1 MSITATMVKELRE
14 KTSAGML
21 DCKKALEETKG
32 NFEEA
37 VDWLRKKGLSAA
49 AKKADRLASEGL
61 VQVLKSTDG
70 KVAVVV
76 EVNSETDFVARNDGF
91 KKFVSDVAQQ
101 AAATGKAGVYEPATD
116 ILDAAYVN
124 NSSIN
129 LAEHLKQSIATI
141 GENLVVRRYAKFT
154 AEQSLVHTYLHGEG
168 KIGVLIEVG
177 SDKAEALTNEA
188 FKTFANDVCLHI
200 AAMNPMATSSAEIP
214 ADAQTREREV
224 LVGKAKEQ
232 GKKAEMIDKIVDG
245 QMKKWLAE
253 NCLLDQAFVKNPD
266 LTVGAY
272 QKQVSG
278 TVGAQVTV
286 KKFVR
291 FELGAGLQKKQD
303 NFAEEVAAQM
313 KGR

>member
-32 NFEEA
+32 DFEAA

-61 VQVLKSTDG
+61 VQVFKSSDN

-91 KKFVSDVAQQ
+91 KKFVSEVAQQ
-101 AAATGKAGVYEPATD
+101 AAAKGKVGIYEPATELLETPY
-116 ILDAAYVN
+116 IN
-124 NSSIN
+124 NSAIN
-129 LAEHLKQSIATI
+129 LAEHLKQTIATI
-141 GENLVVRRYAKFT
+141 GENLVVRRYAKFA
-154 AEQSLVHTYLHGEG
+154 AENSLVHTYLHGEG

-177 SDKAEALTNEA
+177 ADKEAALSNEA
-188 FKTFANDVCLHI
+188 FKTFVNDVCLHI
-200 AAMNPMATSSAEIP
+200 AAMNPMAISESEIP
-214 ADAQTREREV
+214 ADAKARERDV

-245 QMKKWLAE
+245 QIRKWLAE

-266 LTVGAY
+266 LTLAAY
-272 QKQVSG
+272 QKQVATS
-278 TVGAQVTV
+278 VGAQIVI
-286 KKFVR
+286 KRFIR

>member
-32 NFEEA
+32 DFEAA

-61 VQVLKSTDG
+61 VQVFKSADG
-70 KVAVVV
+70 KVAVAV

-91 KKFVSDVAQQ
+91 KKFVTEVAQQ
-101 AAATGKAGVYEPATD
+101 AAIKGNAGVHEPATD
-116 ILDAAYVN
+116 LLETPYFN
-124 NSSIN
+124 NASIN
-129 LAEHLKQSIATI
+129 LAEYLKQTIATI
-141 GENLVVRRYAKFT
+141 GENLVVRRYAKLN
-154 AEQSLVHTYLHGEG
+154 ADHSLVHTYLHGEG

-177 SDKAEALTNEA
+177 ADKEAAITNEA

-200 AAMNPMATSSAEIP
+200 AAMNPMAISDAEIP
-214 ADAQTREREV
+214 ADAKTREREV

-232 GKKAEMIDKIVDG
+232 GKKPEMIEKIVDG
-245 QMKKWLAE
+245 QIKKWLAE
-253 NCLLDQAFVKNPD
+253 NCLLEQAFVKNPD
-266 LTVGAY
+266 MTVSGY
-272 QKQVSG
+272 QKQVAG
-278 TVGAQVTV
+278 TLGAQITI

-313 KGR
+313 KGH

>member
-32 NFEEA
+32 DFEAA
-37 VDWLRKKGLSAA
+37 VDWLRKKGLSSA

-61 VQVLKSTDG
+61 VQVFKSADG
-70 KVAVVV
+70 KIAVAV

-91 KKFVSDVAQQ
+91 KKFVTEVAQQ
-101 AAATGKAGVYEPATD
+101 AAVKGNAGVHEPATD
-116 ILDAAYVN
+116 LLETPYIN
-124 NSSIN
+124 NASIN
-129 LAEHLKQSIATI
+129 LAEHLKQTIATI
-141 GENLVVRRYAKFT
+141 GENLVVRRYAKFN
-154 AEQSLVHTYLHGEG
+154 ADHSLVHTYLHGEG
-168 KIGVLIEVG
+168 KIGVLIEVAA
-177 SDKAEALTNEA
+177 DKADAITNEA

-200 AAMNPMATSSAEIP
+200 AAMNPMAISETEIP
-214 ADAQTREREV
+214 AEAKTREREV

-232 GKKAEMIDKIVDG
+232 GKKPEMIEKIVDG
-245 QMKKWLAE
+245 QIKKWLAE
-253 NCLLDQAFVKNPD
+253 NCLLEQAFVKNPD
-266 LTVGAY
+266 LTVAGY
-272 QKQVSG
+272 QKQVAG
-278 TVGAQVTV
+278 TLGAQITI

-313 KGR
+313 KGH

>member
-21 DCKKALEETKG
+21 DCKKALEESKG
-32 NFEEA
+32 DFEAA

-61 VQVLKSTDG
+61 VQVLKSNDG
-70 KVAVVV
+70 QTAVVV

-91 KKFVSDVAQQ
+91 KTFVTEVAQQ
-101 AAATGKAGVYEPATD
+101 AIAKGQTGIFEPAEG
-116 ILDAAYVN
+116 LLQAAYVN
-124 NSSIN
+124 NQAIS
-129 LAEHLKQSIATI
+129 LAEHLKQTIATI
-141 GENLVVRRYAKFT
+141 GENLVVRRYAKYV
-154 AEQSLVHTYLHGEG
+154 ASQSLVHTYLHGEG
-168 KIGVLIEVG
+168 KIGVMIEVAA
-177 SDKAEALTNEA
+177 DKAAALTQEAL
-188 FKTFANDVCLHI
+188 KTFANDVCLHI
-200 AAMNPMATSSAEIP
+200 AAMNPMAISDAEIP
-214 ADAQTREREV
+214 ADVKTREREV

-272 QKQVSG
+272 QKQ
-278 TVGAQVTV
+278 TATAVGAQLTI
-286 KKFVR
+286 KNFIR